1 MGMGI
6 RVTVRKIDGMQENR
20 NERCV
25 ESPPLQIN
33 PLRFDNVVDELSPGK
48 RPTPFTID
56 QILAATPTPFHYD
69 SG

>member
-6 RVTVRKIDGMQENR
+6 RVTVRKIDGMQEDR
-20 NERCV
+20 TERCV

-33 PLRFDNVVDELSPGK
+33 PLRFDNVVDELSSGK
-48 RPTPFTID
+48 RPTPFAIN
-56 QILAATPTPFHYD
+56 QVLPATPTPFHCD

>member
-1 MGMGI
+1 MGI
-6 RVTVRKIDGMQENR
+6 GVTVRKIDGMQENR
-20 NERCV
+20 NEWRV

-48 RPTPFTID
+48 RPTPFAIN
-56 QILAATPTPFHYD
+56 QILAATPTPFHCD